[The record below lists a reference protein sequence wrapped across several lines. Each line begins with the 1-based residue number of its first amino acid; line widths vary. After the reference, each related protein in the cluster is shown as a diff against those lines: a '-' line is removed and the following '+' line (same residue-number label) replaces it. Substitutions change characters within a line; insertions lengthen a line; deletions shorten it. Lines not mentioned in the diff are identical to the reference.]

1 MSLLLKV
8 LWSEGLGLEA
18 QHFQQ
23 SDRYHEARLRHIA
36 SAINPIAWGVE
47 LAQWDIAGG
56 LDNSL
61 SALALTLIFPDG
73 EIYQAPSCD
82 MLPMAADLSKVPPD
96 KHSVI
101 FYAALPV
108 LKAHGGNL
116 ASGDIARDDMR
127 YAPFNAQMPDLY
139 TDGPNINVSYMKKTL
154 RLLSEFDARDA
165 YDCIPVLR
173 LRRRTDDG
181 FDLDPTFMAP
191 SLSVGADPV
200 MRTML
205 HVLLGKLAAKA
216 EALYRLQRQPRGDA
230 IEARSDDMSS
240 FWMLSTVN
248 TASASLAHCAKLR
261 HCHPVDL
268 FEKMTML
275 AGGLMTFSKK
285 YAVTDLPGYD
295 HENPGPGF
303 DTLNAIIDE
312 LLDIVASSKYAAI
325 ALTVDKDRTQY
336 HTGLLDA
343 SLIDGKATLYLAVSA
358 NMPALNL
365 VAEVPRRLKIASPH
379 DVGNLVSMSVSG
391 IRLIHL
397 AQVPMEV
404 PVRPDT
410 HYFSIDSQSTLYEGV
425 MKAQAISIYAPS
437 TFTELRLELF
447 AITD

>member
-1 MSLLLKV
+1 MPPENTMSLLLKV

-61 SALALTLIFPDG
+61 TALALTLIFPDG

-191 SLSVGADPV
+191 SLSVGAVPV
-200 MRTML
+200 MRDML
-205 HVLLGKLAAKA
+205 HTLLGKLATKA
-216 EALYRLQRQPRGDA
+216 EALYRLQRQPRETPSKRA
-230 IEARSDDMSS
+230 ATTCPRSGCSAP
-240 FWMLSTVN
+240 ST
-248 TASASLAHCAKLR
+248 R
-261 HCHPVDL
+261 
-268 FEKMTML
+268 
-275 AGGLMTFSKK
+275 
-285 YAVTDLPGYD
+285 
-295 HENPGPGF
+295 
-303 DTLNAIIDE
+303 
-312 LLDIVASSKYAAI
+312 
-325 ALTVDKDRTQY
+325 
-336 HTGLLDA
+336 
-343 SLIDGKATLYLAVSA
+343 
-358 NMPALNL
+358 
-365 VAEVPRRLKIASPH
+365 
-379 DVGNLVSMSVSG
+379 
-391 IRLIHL
+391 
-397 AQVPMEV
+397 
-404 PVRPDT
+404 PVRPWHIVQNCAT
-410 HYFSIDSQSTLYEGV
+410 
-425 MKAQAISIYAPS
+425 AIRWTCSKK
-437 TFTELRLELF
+437 
-447 AITD
+447 